1 MYKLFIILSVVTI
14 LFIIYSEWSVG
25 GILIRS
31 NSSGS
36 KSINIRSMLN
46 FMINPLHKTFLWN
59 IRSLDI
65 NYPFVILC
73 TVISYKLFNMMI

>member
-14 LFIIYSEWSVG
+14 LFIIYTEWSVG

-31 NSSGS
+31 NSSGG
-36 KSINIRSMLN
+36 KNINIISMFK
-46 FMINPLHKTFLWN
+46 FMINPLHKTLLWN
-59 IRSLDI
+59 IRTLDI

-73 TVISYKLFNMMI
+73 TVISYKLFT

>member
-1 MYKLFIILSVVTI
+1 MYKLLIILSVVTI

-73 TVISYKLFNMMI
+73 TVISYKLFN

>member
-1 MYKLFIILSVVTI
+1 MNLFWTIIIVTI
-14 LFIIYSEWSVG
+14 LFIIYSEYSVG

-31 NSSGS
+31 NSLGK
-36 KSINIRSMLN
+36 KSLNFSSMFN

-65 NYPFVILC
+65 NYPFVLSC
-73 TVISYKLFNMMI
+73 TIIGYYLFKK

>member
-1 MYKLFIILSVVTI
+1 MYKLLIILSVVTI

-31 NSSGS
+31 NSSGG
-36 KSINIRSMLN
+36 KYINIRSMLN

-73 TVISYKLFNMMI
+73 TVISYKLFN

>member
-14 LFIIYSEWSVG
+14 LFIIYSECSVG

-73 TVISYKLFNMMI
+73 TVISYKLFT

>member
-25 GILIRS
+25 GILIRN
-31 NSSGS
+31 NSSGA
-36 KSINIRSMLN
+36 KYINIRGMLN

-73 TVISYKLFNMMI
+73 TVILYKLFN

>member
-31 NSSGS
+31 NSSGG
-36 KSINIRSMLN
+36 KYINIRSMLN

-73 TVISYKLFNMMI
+73 TVISYKLFN

>member
-25 GILIRS
+25 GILIRI
-31 NSSGS
+31 NSSGA
-36 KSINIRSMLN
+36 KYINIRGMLN
-46 FMINPLHKTFLWN
+46 FMINPLHKTILWN

-73 TVISYKLFNMMI
+73 TVISYKLFN

>member
-59 IRSLDI
+59 MRSLDI

>member
-31 NSSGS
+31 DSSGS

-73 TVISYKLFNMMI
+73 TVILYKLFN

>member
-14 LFIIYSEWSVG
+14 LFIIYAEWSVG

-31 NSSGS
+31 NSSGG
-36 KSINIRSMLN
+36 KNINIISMFK
-46 FMINPLHKTFLWN
+46 FMINPLHKTLLWN
-59 IRSLDI
+59 IRTLDI

-73 TVISYKLFNMMI
+73 TVISYKLFT